1 MKFSIV
7 SYGITYHVEGRRP
20 RPEGLS
26 VKLFMSHISR
36 CNFTYFA
43 TAPTM
48 NSTVRTRAH
57 RLVTALIRHDRSN
70 DRRRRRRHGRRGIC
84 WKCEGVRGDGV
95 AGQHTNGVAEGRSI
109 DPDTDDANA
118 SGPELKKE
126 GRRKHIHYISNVIL
140 MCREMP
146 ADQSLNVCECE
157 YE

>member
-43 TAPTM
+43 TTPTM

-70 DRRRRRRHGRRGIC
+70 DRCRRRRHGRRGIC

-126 GRRKHIHYISNVIL
+126 RRRKHIHYISNVIL
-140 MCREMP
+140 MSRNASGPE
-146 ADQSLNVCECE
+146 LECM
-157 YE
+157 